1 MNGDPVYTAAM
12 AQRER
17 YVIPLLLLALAV
29 AYAAPIFSPLKAV
42 HSGDMLKDF
51 DWLKIA
57 AFERFAR
64 QSLLRGGL
72 ALWCPYF
79 GGGYP
84 LIAHPEDGSL
94 SPLILPSY
102 LFGEAI
108 GMKIQLVLALWLGA
122 WGAYLLA
129 RGLLRYGPVGGLTAG
144 IGLMFA
150 GWLAW
155 RVHYGWPMH
164 FGYYLFPLAFYFTW
178 RSIAEARWLAA
189 AALVMTVI
197 LQQIAQGLPFF
208 FLFLLGWAVVAD
220 LGQIRREKPGRRT
233 LSVIAL
239 GVLTA
244 LFGAIK
250 IAGLL
255 TLLQA
260 NPRSVPYADYL
271 PRDHFYAGLA
281 EWARYLVG
289 EADVYYK
296 NIGLGWW
303 LTGLAAAGLAL
314 AWKRIWTLLPVAL
327 LFVWI
332 GLGQNAPV
340 DLFRQLHRLPV
351 FGSMHW
357 PLKYVN
363 FFVALVVVLAAGG
376 AADFAADRFGPKRRR
391 WVLAA
396 ALLPLAPLVWSHLD
410 LLDRSFTQPAPA
422 PVAATSF
429 RQVAAYPGAP
439 RGALRPAAANMYW
452 LLRQGEGTIDW
463 DGDILLPEN
472 AVPAWRIQPDGS
484 RQPVAEYRGEA
495 YLTGGGRLDA
505 CEIGVNR
512 LAAVGRAEEAGLV
525 VFNQNA
531 APGWRVTGGKV
542 RVYQGLLA
550 APVEEG
556 RFSVELTYRPRWFFI
571 GLGITLLSFFA
582 AGLWLLRRGMESR

>member
-1 MNGDPVYTAAM
+1 MTG
-12 AQRER
+12 ER
-17 YVIPLLLLALAV
+17 RYLIPWLLLALAV
-29 AYAAPIFSPLKAV
+29 AYAAPIFSPPDAV
-42 HSGDMLKDF
+42 HSGDMRKDF

-64 QSLLRGGL
+64 QSLLEGGL

-108 GMKIQLVLALWLGA
+108 GMKIQLVLILWLGA
-122 WGAYLLA
+122 WGVYLLA
-129 RGLLRYGPVGGLTAG
+129 RGMLRYNPVGALTAAL
-144 IGLMFA
+144 GLMFA

-178 RSIAEARWLAA
+178 RAVADTRWLIAA
-189 AALVMTVI
+189 GLVMAVI

-220 LGQIRREKPGRRT
+220 LGRIRREKPGRRT
-233 LSVIAL
+233 LLVVMLAA
-239 GVLTA
+239 LTA
-244 LFGAIK
+244 VFGAFK

-255 TLLQA
+255 HLLQA
-260 NPRSVPYADYL
+260 NPRAVPYADYL
-271 PRDHFYAGLA
+271 PQDHFYTGPM
-281 EWARYLVG
+281 EWIGYLVW

-296 NIGLGWW
+296 NIGVGWW
-303 LTGLAAAGLAL
+303 IAGLAAAGLVL
-314 AWKRIWTLLPVAL
+314 AWKRILPLLPVAL

-332 GLGQNAPV
+332 GLGPNAPV

-376 AADFAADRFGPKRRR
+376 AADFVAERIGPRGRR
-391 WVLAA
+391 WALAA
-396 ALLPLAPLVWSHLD
+396 ALLPLALPAWSHMD
-410 LLDRSFTQPAPA
+410 LLNRSFTQAAPTAVAAPA
-422 PVAATSF
+422 F
-429 RQVAAYPGAP
+429 RQVAAYEGAP

-463 DGDILLPEN
+463 DGDLLLPES
-472 AVPAWRIQPDGS
+472 AVPAWRIQEDGS
-484 RQPVAEYRGEA
+484 RRPVAEYRGEV
-495 YLTGGGRLDA
+495 YLTAHGRVDSST
-505 CEIGVNR
+505 IGVNR
-512 LAAVGRAEEAGLV
+512 LTAVGLAEEPGLL

-531 APGWRVTGGKV
+531 ASDWRRTGGEV
-542 RVYQGLLA
+542 RIHQGLLA
-550 APVEEG
+550 TPVETG
-556 RFSVELTYRPRWFFI
+556 RFSVELVYRPRWFFI
-571 GLGITLLSFFA
+571 GLGITVLGFVM
-582 AGLWLLRRGMESR
+582 AGLWLLRRRMMFR